1 MRRQTL
7 SNPTFLSKTG
17 KLVDAVA
24 EISSI
29 EEKESS
35 RRKALLSSTTK
46 LIILMFSV
54 AIIHLWAT
62 TQPIE
67 EVTRSTHKYDKY
79 DNRKDLLRGLLRENG
94 HDVNEE
100 RVHSSPSATA
110 STNGEDNLSYEQKRR
125 FEVIA
130 SVSKHDSIGN
140 STKSSTKLLRSGIKR
155 IPNFQNNSDAKVRPS
170 SDLWN
175 LAVVASVPR
184 GEVGV
189 GGKVSS
195 RLDSY
200 GKKRIGPSRHDGKA
214 FKAGEAGCPRTPTY
228 EKLPGGRLVQGDSRL
243 KRSKNA
249 P

>member
-7 SNPTFLSKTG
+7 SNPNFPFKTG
-17 KLVDAVA
+17 QLVEAVA
-24 EISSI
+24 EIRST
-29 EEKESS
+29 EEKETS

-62 TQPIE
+62 TQPIA
-67 EVTRSTHKYDKY
+67 EVTSSPHKYDKY
-79 DNRKDLLRGLLRENG
+79 DNEKDFPRDLHEDG
-94 HDVNEE
+94 HNVHQE
-100 RVHSSPSATA
+100 RVHSGPSVTA
-110 STNGEDNLSYEQKRR
+110 STDGEDTILNEQKRR
-125 FEVIA
+125 FEVIP
-130 SVSKHDSIGN
+130 SVSTHGIIGN

-155 IPNFQNNSDAKVRPS
+155 IPNFQNNSDAKMRSS

-175 LAVVASVPR
+175 LAVAASVPR
-184 GEVGV
+184 GEIGI

-200 GKKRIGPSRHDGKA
+200 GKKRVGPSRHDGKA
-214 FKAGEAGCPRTPTY
+214 FKAGEAGCPQTPTY
-228 EKLPGGRLVQGDSRL
+228 ERLPGGRLVQGDSRL
-243 KRSKNA
+243 KRSKNI